1 LAQADRRPRAKA
13 RQGLDLGLFH
23 HLSGASE
30 SSYSTRRLIA
40 QETDK
45 VLSNKD
51 KELAN
56 RAKVMTD
63 AFYAQ
68 NLLREAF
75 PESRYGSVKGAI
87 FAAYRFVRPK
97 VSKELTPRR
106 IRSIREGTA
115 RRIDA
120 EEMEALKAAI
130 IEEAHREQQELRA
143 RLAAL
148 DKKVAAFSESVA
160 GRTVAGA
167 GE

>member
-1 LAQADRRPRAKA
+1 V
-13 RQGLDLGLFH
+13 
-23 HLSGASE
+23 
-30 SSYSTRRLIA
+30 IA

-120 EEMEALKAAI
+120 EEMAALKLAI

-148 DKKVAAFSESVA
+148 DKKVAAFGARAA
-160 GRTVAGA
+160 GSQVAGA

>member
-1 LAQADRRPRAKA
+1 M
-13 RQGLDLGLFH
+13 
-23 HLSGASE
+23 
-30 SSYSTRRLIA
+30 
-40 QETDK
+40 
-45 VLSNKD
+45 LSNSDKD
-51 KELAN
+51 SSK
-56 RAKVMTD
+56 RAKVMSD

-68 NLLREAF
+68 NLLKEAF

-87 FAAYRFVRPK
+87 FAAYRFVSPK
-97 VSKELTPRR
+97 VTKEVTPRR
-106 IRSIREGTA
+106 IRSIRDGTA

-148 DKKVAAFSESVA
+148 DKKVAAFDARVA
-160 GRTVAGA
+160 REAVARA

>member
-1 LAQADRRPRAKA
+1 MSAI
-13 RQGLDLGLFH
+13 
-23 HLSGASE
+23 S
-30 SSYSTRRLIA
+30 
-40 QETDK
+40 DK
-45 VLSNKD
+45 KKS
-51 KELAN
+51 N
-56 RAKVMTD
+56 RAKVMSD

-75 PESRYGSVKGAI
+75 PERRYGSVKGAI
-87 FAAYRFVRPK
+87 YAAYRFVSPK

-106 IRSIREGTA
+106 IRSIRDGTA

-143 RLAAL
+143 HLAAL
-148 DKKVAAFSESVA
+148 DKKVAAFSARAA
-160 GRTVAGA
+160 GSQVAGA

>member
-1 LAQADRRPRAKA
+1 LSAMSDKDSAK
-13 RQGLDLGLFH
+13 
-23 HLSGASE
+23 
-30 SSYSTRRLIA
+30 
-40 QETDK
+40 
-45 VLSNKD
+45 
-51 KELAN
+51 
-56 RAKVMTD
+56 RAKVMSD

-68 NLLREAF
+68 NLLKEAF

-87 FAAYRFVRPK
+87 FAAYRFVSPK
-97 VSKELTPRR
+97 VTKEVTPRR
-106 IRSIREGTA
+106 IRSIRDGTA

-148 DKKVAAFSESVA
+148 DKKVAAFAARSSGEPVA
-160 GRTVAGA
+160 GS

>member
-1 LAQADRRPRAKA
+1 M
-13 RQGLDLGLFH
+13 
-23 HLSGASE
+23 
-30 SSYSTRRLIA
+30 
-40 QETDK
+40 
-45 VLSNKD
+45 LSNSDKD
-51 KELAN
+51 SAK
-56 RAKVMTD
+56 RAKVMSD

-87 FAAYRFVRPK
+87 FAAYRFVSPK
-97 VSKELTPRR
+97 VTKQVTPRR
-106 IRSIREGTA
+106 IRSIRDGKA

-148 DKKVAAFSESVA
+148 DKKVAAFDARVA
-160 GRTVAGA
+160 SHQMAGS
-167 GE
+167 GK

>member
-1 LAQADRRPRAKA
+1 M
-13 RQGLDLGLFH
+13 
-23 HLSGASE
+23 
-30 SSYSTRRLIA
+30 
-40 QETDK
+40 
-45 VLSNKD
+45 LSNKD

-120 EEMEALKAAI
+120 EEMEALNRSAQMMGGSNDNTSAAPRKL
-130 IEEAHREQQELRA
+130 EVHVHGGSGDEHVRELARQGAQEALYQ
-143 RLAAL
+143 
-148 DKKVAAFSESVA
+148 DKIDQTRGGFGNTQKKFNSRV
-160 GRTVAGA
+160 G
-167 GE
+167 

>member
-1 LAQADRRPRAKA
+1 M
-13 RQGLDLGLFH
+13 
-23 HLSGASE
+23 
-30 SSYSTRRLIA
+30 
-40 QETDK
+40 
-45 VLSNKD
+45 LSNKD

-106 IRSIREGTA
+106 IRAIRDGQA

-120 EEMEALKAAI
+120 EEMAALKLAI

-148 DKKVAAFSESVA
+148 DKKVAAFGARASGGQVA
-160 GRTVAGA
+160 GS

>member
-1 LAQADRRPRAKA
+1 M
-13 RQGLDLGLFH
+13 
-23 HLSGASE
+23 
-30 SSYSTRRLIA
+30 IA
-40 QETDK
+40 QETNK

-97 VSKELTPRR
+97 VTKELTPRR

-148 DKKVAAFSESVA
+148 DKKVAAFGARVA
-160 GRTVAGA
+160 GGQVAGA

>member
-1 LAQADRRPRAKA
+1 MSD
-13 RQGLDLGLFH
+13 
-23 HLSGASE
+23 
-30 SSYSTRRLIA
+30 
-40 QETDK
+40 
-45 VLSNKD
+45 KD
-51 KELAN
+51 KAK
-56 RAKVMTD
+56 RARVMSD

-75 PESRYGSVKGAI
+75 PERRYGSVKGAI
-87 FAAYRFVRPK
+87 FAAYRFVSPK
-97 VSKELTPRR
+97 VSKDLTQRR
-106 IRSIREGTA
+106 IRAIRDGTA

-148 DKKVAAFSESVA
+148 DKKVAAFAARSAGRPVA
-160 GRTVAGA
+160 GS

>member
-1 LAQADRRPRAKA
+1 M
-13 RQGLDLGLFH
+13 
-23 HLSGASE
+23 
-30 SSYSTRRLIA
+30 
-40 QETDK
+40 
-45 VLSNKD
+45 LSNKD

-148 DKKVAAFSESVA
+148 DKKVAAFGESVA
-160 GRTVAGA
+160 RRTVAGA

>member
-1 LAQADRRPRAKA
+1 MSAM
-13 RQGLDLGLFH
+13 
-23 HLSGASE
+23 S
-30 SSYSTRRLIA
+30 
-40 QETDK
+40 DK
-45 VLSNKD
+45 KKV
-51 KELAN
+51 N
-56 RAKVMTD
+56 RAKVMSD

-75 PESRYGSVKGAI
+75 PERRYGSVKGAI
-87 FAAYRFVRPK
+87 FAAYRFVSSK

-106 IRSIREGTA
+106 IRSIRDGTA

-160 GRTVAGA
+160 GRSVAGA